1 MRIIPAGADV
11 SSAWDDGLWVERPG
25 HPTIEC
31 CWIHPPPHG
40 FRVPEFEFE
49 EGHDKNKNEPG
60 ASFFLGSHNDC
71 HIRIDDD
78 SLPHYVCRLFKQ
90 HSTWV
95 LEGFLPDHVVHVGD
109 RALQPGEQVVLRNGD
124 SVSLAPPPTT
134 MSFRVAISEE
144 DNWYLEAAAAG
155 GKDFPNKYPPRFPF
169 RGSMVHAPKA
179 PEELKR
185 LAWQTDQMRRRSEE
199 DQVRV
204 GDWSAFSQYVK
215 RHFYKHGIECVPW
228 CTDGRGRAFDPK
240 PPTVPARPY
249 PAWIAALV
257 ARERQQPGIDPGRP
271 LPYASSLAASGL
283 EARGAFQLQD
293 GPATFD
299 GPPATTGPPAI
310 TSWEAAPAAQSPAA
324 SVDPRLRQSFR
335 EWLEGLDD
343 SLFLL
348 QYHDRLVAD
357 FDSLEQIHE
366 IYFRGGELSK
376 SFFEDTGIKKLGH
389 RRIFEKWFKDLCK

>member
-1 MRIIPAGADV
+1 MKIIPAGADA
-11 SSAWDDGLWVERPG
+11 SSAWDDGLWVEKPG

-31 CWIHPPPHG
+31 CWVHPPPKG
-40 FRVPEFEFE
+40 FKVPEFEFE

-60 ASFFLGSHNDC
+60 PVFFIGSHNDC

-90 HSTWV
+90 HRTWIV
-95 LEGFLPDHVVHVGD
+95 EGFLPNHAVHVGG
-109 RALQPGEQVVLRNGD
+109 RALEQGEQAVLRD
-124 SVSLAPPPTT
+124 SDLVSLGPPPTDL
-134 MSFRVAISEE
+134 SFRAAISEE
-144 DNWYLEAAAAG
+144 DNWYLEVDNV
-155 GKDFPNKYPPRFPF
+155 KDFPNKYPPRFPF

-228 CTDGRGRAFDPK
+228 ATDGRGRAFDAK
-240 PPTVPARPY
+240 PPNLPARAY
-249 PAWIAALV
+249 PDWIAALV

-283 EARGAFQLQD
+283 EVQQAPELQG
-293 GPATFD
+293 GPALVAAA
-299 GPPATTGPPAI
+299 ATP
-310 TSWEAAPAAQSPAA
+310 AAPEPIASAA
-324 SVDPRLRQSFR
+324 SVAPVNPRLRQSLR

-343 SLFLL
+343 SLFLM

-366 IYFRGGELSK
+366 IYFRSGELNK
-376 SFFEDTGIKKLGH
+376 SFFDDTGIKKLGH